1 MKEVKASIWDK
12 EWDGYWRVIPI
23 NTTLYKDSKKL
34 IMGAGLA
41 KQARDKYEN
50 LDGLW
55 GSYYDLKPK
64 SQLVFYHTKRLIG
77 FPTKIYWKYDSS
89 LDLIENGLNELVDKA
104 SMQGYSDEIVCP
116 RLGCGL
122 GGLNWKKDVK
132 PLVEKYFGDDDN
144 FVVVNL

>member
-1 MKEVKASIWDK
+1 MKEIKSDIWST

-34 IMGAGLA
+34 VMGAGLA

-55 GSYYDLKPK
+55 GSFYALELKLQ
-64 SQLVFYHTKRLIG
+64 SRLVLYHAEKLIG
-77 FPTKIYWKYDSS
+77 FPTKIYWKHDSS
-89 LDLIENGLNELVDKA
+89 LDLIENGLKELNAARIEFEK
-104 SMQGYSDEIVCP
+104 IVSP

-122 GGLNWKKDVK
+122 GGLNWEREVK
-132 PLVEKYFGDDDN
+132 PLVEMYFGGDDN
-144 FVVVNL
+144 FVVVN